1 MPHIASRLLIVFTA
15 LLLIGGCASLKKD
28 YDETADWSAQKI
40 FEEGKKELAN
50 KKYDKAIEYFELL
63 ESRYPY
69 GPYATQ
75 AQLETAYAYYKYEEP
90 ESAIAAADRFIRLH
104 PTHPNVDYAWY
115 LKGLVNFADKA
126 GVFDFLSGQGDLS
139 DRDPKAAKEAFDAF
153 TELVERFPDSKYA
166 PDARQRLAY
175 LLNALARHDIQVGKF
190 YLDRG
195 AWVAAVNRAKY
206 VIERYPDT
214 PAVEDALGIMAQA
227 YVHMNMPDLAAAAP
241 RVLKLKYPPSTY
253 RKKLQK
259 LANK

>member
-227 YVHMNMPDLAAAAP
+227 YVHMNMPDLAADAK
-241 RVLKLKYPPSTY
+241 RVLKLNYPNSTY
-253 RKKLQK
+253 LKKLQK